1 MLVEPGMKSKH
12 IDVSGGGPALAQN
25 PFGGL
30 SAAGLPSS
38 AAKSPEHG
46 GALNAVA
53 PDNRKAP
60 NRNRGRVD
68 VVRQTA
74 GRGGKTVTVLSG
86 FKGIASREL
95 EDLARA
101 VRKASGAGGTV
112 KDGTIELQGDQREKA
127 EQVLRDAGFRPVRAG
142 G

>member
-1 MLVEPGMKSKH
+1 MLVGSVMKSKR
-12 IDVSGGGPALAQN
+12 IDVSGGAPALAQY

-30 SAAGLPSS
+30 STEGLPRS
-38 AAKSPEHG
+38 APKSARDDGET
-46 GALNAVA
+46 NTVA
-53 PDNRKAP
+53 PGNRKAP

-86 FKGIASREL
+86 FMGIASREL

-112 KDGTIELQGDQREKA
+112 KDGTIELQGDHRELA
-127 EQVLRDAGFRPVRAG
+127 EQVLREAGFRPVRAG